1 MVQESQ
7 VVRRAKVA
15 LRRVVSISAL
25 EIVLVVLLAT
35 AWLWIPVVLLLDLL
49 RKRLRF
55 PLVRLM
61 TFAVCWLSIELLGVL
76 ASIALWVSGNARN
89 QNANYALQRW
99 WANALMVS
107 LRFTCGV
114 RVEVSGTEY
123 VPPGQIM
130 VLSRHT
136 SLADS
141 LVSAWV
147 LGNKCGRTPR
157 YVLKKELAFDPCL
170 DIVGHRLPNHFVN
183 REASDVAGEIAS
195 LLTLAN
201 HMGDRDAIVIFPE
214 GTRSNPAKR
223 ARRLAELSERNPQR
237 AERLARLR
245 FLLPPKPSG
254 AVALLES
261 LPNAGVVVC
270 AHTGF
275 DGMDSFTGMLRSVS
289 RGPVAVRFD
298 LRSIARPVD
307 DPVGW
312 LDSVWLE
319 LDARVAILGGI

>member
-15 LRRVVSISAL
+15 LRRIVSVNAL
-25 EIVLVVLLAT
+25 LVVLALLVA
-35 AWLWIPVVLLLDLL
+35 ASWLWIPIVLLLDLL
-49 RKRLRF
+49 RRRFRF
-55 PLVRLM
+55 PLIRLLA
-61 TFAVCWLSIELLGVL
+61 FAVCWTAIELLGVL

-89 QNANYALQRW
+89 QDANYALQRW

-107 LRFTCGV
+107 LRLTCGV
-114 RVEVSGTEY
+114 RVEISGAEY
-123 VPPGQIM
+123 VPPGQIV

-183 REASDVAGEIAS
+183 RAASDVAGEIAS

-214 GTRSNPAKR
+214 GTRSNSAKR
-223 ARRLAELSERNPQR
+223 ARRLAELSQRNPQR
-237 AERLARLR
+237 AERLANLR

-254 AVALLES
+254 AVALLEA
-261 LPNAGVVVC
+261 LPNASVVVC

-275 DGMDSFTGMLRSVS
+275 DGMDSFTGMLQSVS

-298 LRSIARPVD
+298 LSCIARPVG
-307 DPVGW
+307 DPVEW

-319 LDARVAILGGI
+319 LDGRVASLGGI